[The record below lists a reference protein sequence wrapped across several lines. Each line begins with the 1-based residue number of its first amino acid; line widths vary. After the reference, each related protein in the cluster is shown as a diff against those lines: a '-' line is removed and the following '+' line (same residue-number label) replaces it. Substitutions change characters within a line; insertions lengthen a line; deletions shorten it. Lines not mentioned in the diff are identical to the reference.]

1 MEVWLSLALVR
12 TNAHTTPLSQA
23 LVRLRQADK
32 GNEAILRRANE
43 VPNEGQLKHLDSN
56 GEDML

>member
-1 MEVWLSLALVR
+1 MALTGPSEDQR
-12 TNAHTTPLSQA
+12 AHHTVQSGDPKA

-56 GEDML
+56 G